1 MKSPR
6 EFAERYMQ
14 KEFYLPFMSN
24 MSGLLY
30 LPDVPTVSEFEMI
43 YKKSCKNRRQ
53 NLHKTTLNSLEH
65 EKVGSDIREKISI
78 ALFELT
84 QAMILDI
91 HILKRLNKDF
101 IKKRKDTIRYLEK
114 ILGNPFIEK
123 RQVIVEELERLKA
136 FGKNSKPYKEID
148 FISSW
153 QHLFYNGL
161 LKKLV
166 LKVEARKLSEMLSM
180 PMNFK
185 KGRPQRF
192 FSEVL
197 QTVVFR
203 YLHEHAKL
211 PKEKA
216 RCLTKEIINE
226 YIDGDRLLLGL
237 YKSGNQETIRN
248 AQHTYELQ
256 ERETAEI
263 LFRSLA
269 DCRFQIFAWTCK
281 VTQRKSKISYK
292 RNY

>member
-1 MKSPR
+1 MKTPR

-30 LPDVPTVSEFEMI
+30 LPDVPTVSEFEKM
-43 YKKSCKNRRQ
+43 YKKSYQNRRQ
-53 NLHKTTLNSLEH
+53 NLHKTTLNSLAH

-84 QAMILDI
+84 QAMILDM
-91 HILKRLNKDF
+91 HTLKRLNKDF
-101 IKKRKDTIRYLEK
+101 VKKRKDTIRYLEK
-114 ILGNPFIEK
+114 IFGNPFIEK
-123 RQVIVEELERLKA
+123 RQGIVEELERLKA
-136 FGKNSKPYKEID
+136 FDKNSKPYKEID

-153 QHLFYNGL
+153 QHLFYKGL
-161 LKKLV
+161 LQKLV
-166 LKVEARKLSEMLSM
+166 LKVEARKLLEMLSI

-197 QTVVFR
+197 QIVVFR

-237 YKSGNQETIRN
+237 YKGGKESKS
-248 AQHTYELQ
+248 
-256 ERETAEI
+256 
-263 LFRSLA
+263 SL
-269 DCRFQIFAWTCK
+269 
-281 VTQRKSKISYK
+281 SP
-292 RNY
+292 